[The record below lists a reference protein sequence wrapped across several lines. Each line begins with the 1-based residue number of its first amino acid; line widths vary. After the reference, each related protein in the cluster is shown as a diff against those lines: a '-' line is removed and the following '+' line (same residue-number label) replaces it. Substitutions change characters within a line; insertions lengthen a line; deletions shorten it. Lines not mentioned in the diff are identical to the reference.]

1 MSLIDIDNMS
11 FTYVDKNQEYEALKD
26 MNLHIEEGEFLVV
39 VGPSGCGKSTFLN
52 ILAGLRFPSSGTVKI
67 HGRPITGTGTDRG
80 VVFQHYSLFPWM
92 TAVQNVVFGILQA
105 DKKVSKKEADKK
117 AMEFLD
123 KVELADAAGKYPYQ
137 LSGGMQQRVAIART
151 LAMDGE
157 ILLMDEP
164 FGAVDPKNRMALQGL
179 LEYLWKSQSKKKTI
193 VFITHDIDEAL
204 LLADRIIFMG
214 SKGIQKEI
222 SINFPRPR
230 GVDTVLQGESYCCI
244 RRQLV
249 ELFYENAPEEVV
261 G

>member
-1 MSLIDIDNMS
+1 
-11 FTYVDKNQEYEALKD
+11 
-26 MNLHIEEGEFLVV
+26 
-39 VGPSGCGKSTFLN
+39 
-52 ILAGLRFPSSGTVKI
+52 
-67 HGRPITGTGTDRG
+67 
-80 VVFQHYSLFPWM
+80 
-92 TAVQNVVFGILQA
+92 
-105 DKKVSKKEADKK
+105 
-117 AMEFLD
+117 MEFLE
-123 KVELADAAGKYPYQ
+123 KVELAGAADKYPYQ

-164 FGAVDPKNRMALQGL
+164 FGAVDPKNRMALQEL

-204 LLADRIIFMG
+204 LLADRVVFLG
-214 SKGIQKEI
+214 NKGIQKEI
-222 SINFPRPR
+222 PIDFPRPR

-249 ELFYENAPEEVV
+249 ELFYENAPKEDV

>member
-1 MSLIDIDNMS
+1 MSLIDIDHMS
-11 FTYVDKNQEYEALKD
+11 FTYVDKNQEYEALHD
-26 MNLHIEEGEFLVV
+26 VNLHIEEGEFLVV
-39 VGPSGCGKSTFLN
+39 VGPSGCGKTTFLN
-52 ILAGLRFPSSGTVKI
+52 ILAGLRFPTAGTVKI
-67 HGRPITGTGTDRG
+67 HDHPITGPGTDRG

-92 TAVQNVVFGILQA
+92 TAMQNVVFGIQQA
-105 DKKVSKKEADKK
+105 QNKINRREAQEK
-117 AMEFLD
+117 AMEFLE
-123 KVELADAAGKYPYQ
+123 KVELAGAADKYPYQ

-164 FGAVDPKNRMALQGL
+164 FGAVDPKNRMALQEL

-204 LLADRIIFMG
+204 LLADRVVFLG
-214 SKGIQKEI
+214 NKGIQKEI
-222 SINFPRPR
+222 PIDFPRPR

-249 ELFYENAPEEVV
+249 ELFYENAPKEDV